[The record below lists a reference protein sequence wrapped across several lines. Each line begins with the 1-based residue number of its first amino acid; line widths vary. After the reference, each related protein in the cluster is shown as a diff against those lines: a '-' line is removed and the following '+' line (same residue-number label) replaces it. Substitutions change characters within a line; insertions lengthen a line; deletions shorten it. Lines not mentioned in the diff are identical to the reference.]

1 MAEYILVVGAVW
13 LFHAATGGSPAIDA
27 VLGGK
32 VNRWVYSL
40 LLVVLPFWSLQLAQ
54 MLWPIGG
61 MSSYLTRL
69 AVLTVIVF
77 IAELVEVL
85 SQMRNAHRWIHPLP
99 LIVAVL
105 SVVPIQLLVPS
116 LPD

>member
-1 MAEYILVVGAVW
+1 MAEYSLVVGAFW
-13 LFHAATGGSPAIDA
+13 LFHAAMGGMPAIDA

-54 MLWPIGG
+54 MLLPTGG

-77 IAELVEVL
+77 IAELVEIWTQL
-85 SQMRNAHRWIHPLP
+85 RNAPKWIHPFL

-105 SVVPIQLLVPS
+105 SVVPIQLLVSS